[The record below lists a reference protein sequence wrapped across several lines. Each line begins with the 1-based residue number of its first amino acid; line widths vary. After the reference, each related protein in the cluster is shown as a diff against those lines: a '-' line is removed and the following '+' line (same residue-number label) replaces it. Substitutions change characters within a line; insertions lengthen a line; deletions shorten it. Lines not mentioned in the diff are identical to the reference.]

1 MKSLFSLS
9 YDSFLLYCQ
18 FYFLVAGLALFT
30 LFYCWIPMPHII
42 WDFDWAP
49 LNYIFQGEHNQ
60 LLYVELQFEG
70 RYKILFIHK
79 FLYRYVFAHF
89 CKTLVQ
95 VSQFCFRYFCVGK
108 CDHNCGFF
116 YCESTGIYRN
126 IHTFIQI
133 TKQVSACILNLELN
147 TGRSID

>member
-1 MKSLFSLS
+1 MKSILSLVIPS
-9 YDSFLLYCQ
+9 SLYRQ

-30 LFYCWIPMPHII
+30 LFYCWMPMPHII

-60 LLYVELQFEG
+60 ILYVELQG
-70 RYKILFIHK
+70 IK
-79 FLYRYVFAHF
+79 FCSYTSSCIDVFAHYF
-89 CKTLVQ
+89 CQTLVQ
-95 VSQFCFRYFCVGK
+95 VSQFNFRYFCVGK

-133 TKQVSACILNLELN
+133 TKQVSAY
-147 TGRSID
+147 